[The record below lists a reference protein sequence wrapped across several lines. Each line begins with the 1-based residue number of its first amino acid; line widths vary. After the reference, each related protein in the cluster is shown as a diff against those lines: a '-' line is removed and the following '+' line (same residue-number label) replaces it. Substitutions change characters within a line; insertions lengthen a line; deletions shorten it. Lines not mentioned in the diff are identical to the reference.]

1 MKHIKIYE
9 DFLNEAQSLNENEI
23 PASVKK
29 LMGDSKVAKLL
40 QGWGPE
46 TLANAVL
53 LAVGATYDY
62 RGFDKRIAG
71 TKETTKAEREK
82 SLKEVV
88 AILSRLLKDKSYLEA
103 EPWRL
108 NESSIS
114 KGAQTLNENR
124 LPAEVLAIAKKFQL
138 GSRVISKDASEAR
151 LPGRID
157 NNKLASA
164 INAALSKNRIQL
176 QFTGG
181 DASSYIKFEFNPYI
195 QLYVYIT
202 SGFYRQPDGGLAE
215 RSSLW
220 IQLGDTTGN
229 VVIKKSEMFGG
240 ETYEEIADIIAKV
253 FRDNSG
259 VIAELQAV
267 QDSTEVPASVRKLMN
282 DSRVAKILQG
292 KNPETM
298 ANAVALAIGATYDYR
313 GFDKRIA
320 GTKETTIAEREEKL
334 KAVIDIL
341 NTYLRDKSY
350 LEAAPWRL
358 D

>member
-9 DFLNEAQSLNENEI
+9 DFLNEARSLNENEI

-29 LMGDSKVAKLL
+29 LMVDSKVAKLL
-40 QGWGPE
+40 QGWDPE

-62 RGFDKRIAG
+62 RGFDRRIAG
-71 TKETTKAEREK
+71 TSEKTKAEREK

-108 NESSIS
+108 NESSTNRE
-114 KGAQTLNENR
+114 AQSLNENKV
-124 LPAEVLAIAKKFQL
+124 PVEVLAIAKKFQL
-138 GSRVISKDASEAR
+138 GNRVISKDESNAR
-151 LPGRID
+151 MQGKID
-157 NNKLASA
+157 KSRLESA

-176 QFTGG
+176 QSTAGNER
-181 DASSYIKFEFNPYI
+181 SYIKFEFNPYI
-195 QLYVYIT
+195 KLDVFDTTGWYT
-202 SGFYRQPDGGLAE
+202 RPDGEAAQG
-215 RSSLW
+215 SQVW

-229 VVIKKSEMFGG
+229 VVVKQSEKFGG

-259 VIAELQAV
+259 VIAELQSV
-267 QDSTEVPASVRKLMN
+267 QDSAEVPASVRKLMN
-282 DSRVAKILQG
+282 DSRVAKVLQG
-292 KNPETM
+292 KDPETM
-298 ANAVALAIGATYDYR
+298 ANAVALAIGSTYDYK

-334 KAVIDIL
+334 KRVLDIL

-350 LEAAPWRL
+350 LEAAPWKL

>member
-9 DFLNEAQSLNENEI
+9 DFVNEARSLNENEM

-40 QGWGPE
+40 QGWDPE

-62 RGFDKRIAG
+62 KGFDGRYGG
-71 TKETTKAEREK
+71 TKEKTKSEREK
-82 SLKEVV
+82 SLKEVIAV
-88 AILSRLLKDKSYLEA
+88 LSRLLKDKSYLEA

-114 KGAQTLNENR
+114 KGAQPLNENR
-124 LPAEVLAIAKKFQL
+124 LPSEVLAIAKKFQL
-138 GSRVISKDASEAR
+138 GSRVIGKDASGAR
-151 LPGRID
+151 LPGKID
-157 NNKLASA
+157 NNRLASA
-164 INAALSKNRIQL
+164 INSALSRNRIQL

-181 DASSYIKFEFNPYI
+181 DASSYIKIEFNPYI
-195 QLYVYIT
+195 QLYVYST

-215 RSSLW
+215 SSSLW
-220 IQLGDTTGN
+220 IQLSDTSGN
-229 VVIKKSEMFGG
+229 MAIKKSELFGG
-240 ETYEEIADIIAKV
+240 ETYEEIADVIAKV

-267 QDSTEVPASVRKLMN
+267 QDSAEMPASVRNLMR

-292 KNPETM
+292 KYPETM
-298 ANAVALAIGATYDYR
+298 ANAVALAIGATYDYK
-313 GFDKRIA
+313 GFDGRVA
-320 GTKETTIAEREEKL
+320 GTKEKTIAEREENL
-334 KAVIDIL
+334 KRVLDIL